1 MAGDNGQEREARWY
15 VIHTYSG
22 YEKSVKDTISKYQA
36 NGALGNRIAEVWVP
50 EEKYVEVKDGV
61 RKEKTRNKFP
71 GYVLLKLVFGYDE
84 KEDKSL
90 WYTIRNVRGVT
101 GFVGPDPNKPLPLTD
116 SDLVSM
122 GIETDWKP
130 EVDYEV
136 GDQVRIISGAFADF
150 KGKVILMDNEKE
162 QVTIEVEIFGRTT
175 PTTVNFTQ
183 VQRIL

>member
-1 MAGDNGQEREARWY
+1 MPEEREARWY

-22 YEKSVKDTISKYQA
+22 YEKSVKDTLSRYVENHAMGDKIQ
-36 NGALGNRIAEVWVP
+36 EVWVP

-71 GYVLLKLVFGYDE
+71 GYVLIKLVFGYEE

-90 WYTIRNVRGVT
+90 WYLIRNIRGVT

-116 SDLVSM
+116 SDLASM
-122 GIETDWKP
+122 GIETDWRP

-136 GDQVRIISGAFADF
+136 GDYVRIISGAFADF
-150 KGKVILMDNEKE
+150 KGKVILMDTEKE
-162 QVTIEVEIFGRTT
+162 QVTIEVEMFGRTT

-183 VQRIL
+183 VQKVS